1 MTEATRVALLEPPVG
16 PISMVLDTDTF
27 NEIDDQFALAYAIR
41 AHEAGELTLKAI
53 HAAPFSNPG
62 IPFDQGME
70 LSYQEILRV
79 LDRTH
84 SPNFRDK
91 AFRGS
96 IRQVRPGEPVVSDAA
111 ENLIRL
117 AREQDPSHPL
127 YVVTIGAATNVAS
140 ALMLAPEIKEK
151 IVVVWLGGNCLH
163 WPHVREFNAMQDI
176 AAGQHLFNCGVPL
189 VLLPAENVVEGLRT
203 SIFELEHYL
212 DGKSEIGTYLVSIV
226 REYSKRE
233 YHPDHAWSKVIWDIA
248 GVTWLLHPEW
258 FSTRLVPTPI
268 LTDDLH
274 WASDPTR
281 PLMRICDHLRRDPI
295 FMEVFRKLTTK
306 S

>member
-1 MTEATRVALLEPPVG
+1 MTEAQRVARLESPTG

-27 NEIDDQFALAYAIR
+27 NEIDDQFALAYAVR

-62 IPFDQGME
+62 IPFAQGME

-84 SPNFRDK
+84 SPEFADI

-96 IRQVRPGEPVVSDAA
+96 TQQVRPGEPVRSDAA
-111 ENLIRL
+111 DNLIRL
-117 AREQDPSHPL
+117 AREQDPAHPL
-127 YVVTIGAATNVAS
+127 YVVAIGAATNVAS
-140 ALMLAPEIKEK
+140 ALMLAPDIQDR
-151 IVVVWLGGNCLH
+151 IVVVWLGCNSLH
-163 WPHVREFNAMQDI
+163 WPNVLEFNVCQDI
-176 AAGQHLFNCGVPL
+176 AAGQYLFDCGVPL
-189 VLLPAENVVEGLRT
+189 VLLPAQNVVAGLCT
-203 SIFELEHYL
+203 TIFELEHYL

-233 YHPDHAWSKVIWDIA
+233 YHKDHAWSKVIWDIA

-258 FSTRLVPTPI
+258 FTTRLVSTPI
-268 LTDDLH
+268 LTDDFH
-274 WASDPTR
+274 WASDSSR
-281 PLMRICDHLRRDPI
+281 PLMRICDHLQRDPI
-295 FMEVFRKLTTK
+295 FMEVFRKLTAR
-306 S
+306 